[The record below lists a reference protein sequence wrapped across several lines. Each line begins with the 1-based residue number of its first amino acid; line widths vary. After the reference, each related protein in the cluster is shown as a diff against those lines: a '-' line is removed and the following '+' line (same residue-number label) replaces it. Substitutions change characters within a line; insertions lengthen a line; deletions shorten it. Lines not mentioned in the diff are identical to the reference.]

1 MERDIL
7 YNCASQTSN
16 NFADLHDGNK
26 FIFLMSTENDA
37 LIKELGAFI
46 TSGFKLILLT
56 MSSTIKVIVIILV
69 FVIKPLNIDIVHCVC
84 GVKESSR

>member
-46 TSGFKLILLT
+46 TSGFKL
-56 MSSTIKVIVIILV
+56 
-69 FVIKPLNIDIVHCVC
+69 H
-84 GVKESSR
+84 